1 VTAPG
6 NRGSGRDGAVASP
19 GRVQTPPKTENDM
32 IEITQNA
39 QDYFR
44 KLIEQQDEDGLG
56 LRLSVNHA
64 GTPGAN
70 CDLQFCPQGDNMPD
84 DAVSEYSGFKLFVAQ
99 ASEKWLDNAVIDF
112 EPDPTGG
119 QLTIK
124 APGIKGNEPG
134 KEASIE
140 DRVDWLLQTEI
151 NPALASHGGRVAL
164 IEVTDQ
170 NEVILQFGGGCQGC
184 GMADVTMKQ
193 GIEQTLTRHIP
204 EITAVKDVTDHTAG
218 SNPYYASGADGES
231 AV

>member
-1 VTAPG
+1 
-6 NRGSGRDGAVASP
+6 
-19 GRVQTPPKTENDM
+19 M

-44 KLIEQQDEDGLG
+44 KLIQQQDEDGLG

-64 GTPGAN
+64 GTPGAS
-70 CDLQFCPQGDNMPD
+70 CDLQFCPQGENLPD
-84 DAVSEYSGFKLFVAQ
+84 DVVNAYEGFNLYVAQ
-99 ASEKWLDNAVIDF
+99 ASEKWLADAVIDF
-112 EPDPTGG
+112 EQDPTGG

-140 DRVDWLLQTEI
+140 DRVEWLLQTEI

-164 IEVTDQ
+164 IEVTEQ
-170 NEVILQFGGGCQGC
+170 KEVILQFGGGCQGC

-193 GIEQTLTRHIP
+193 GIEQTLKRNIP
-204 EITAVKDVTDHTAG
+204 EVTAVKDVTDHSCGT
-218 SNPYYASGADGES
+218 NPYYASDTQGES

>member
-1 VTAPG
+1 
-6 NRGSGRDGAVASP
+6 
-19 GRVQTPPKTENDM
+19 M
-32 IEITQNA
+32 IEITQTA

-44 KLIEQQDEDGLG
+44 KLIQQQDEDGLG

-64 GTPGAN
+64 GTPGAS
-70 CDLQFCPQGDNMPD
+70 CDLQFCPQGENLPD
-84 DAVSEYSGFKLFVAQ
+84 DVVNAYEGFNLYVAQ
-99 ASEKWLDNAVIDF
+99 ASEKWLADAVIDF
-112 EPDPTGG
+112 EQDPTGG

-140 DRVDWLLQTEI
+140 DRVEWLLQTEI

-164 IEVTDQ
+164 IEVTEQ
-170 NEVILQFGGGCQGC
+170 KEVILQFGGGCQGC

-193 GIEQTLTRHIP
+193 GIEQTLKRNIP
-204 EITAVKDVTDHTAG
+204 EVTAVKDVTDHSCGT
-218 SNPYYASGADGES
+218 NPYYASDARGES